1 MRGQRALS
9 ASRDEE
15 ASLGAGAN
23 SRKAAVAPV
32 RHGEKLRLAQHVVLS
47 SIEFLGSSEYL
58 EQWKPQSRSF
68 HEVRLVNA
76 SALSRIKERIYSR
89 VHARRKARAKAEV
102 GQRREE
108 EKNRHRP
115 GGDGDPDAGD

>member
-32 RHGEKLRLAQHVVLS
+32 RHGEKLRLAQYVVLS
-47 SIEFLGSSEYL
+47 SIEFLEVTGRSECRIR
-58 EQWKPQSRSF
+58 SRRRAGPGLF
-68 HEVRLVNA
+68 H
-76 SALSRIKERIYSR
+76 
-89 VHARRKARAKAEV
+89 
-102 GQRREE
+102 
-108 EKNRHRP
+108 
-115 GGDGDPDAGD
+115 